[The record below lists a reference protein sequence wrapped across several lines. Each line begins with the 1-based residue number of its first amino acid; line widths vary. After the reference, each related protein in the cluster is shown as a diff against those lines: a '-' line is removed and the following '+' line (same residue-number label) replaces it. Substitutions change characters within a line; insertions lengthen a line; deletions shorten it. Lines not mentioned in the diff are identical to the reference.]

1 MVVIKGLAVTATVIV
16 WTPPELEDEGLEHA
30 LAVATS
36 SAAAA
41 VAAGHPRRGRLML
54 VRLIPVFLLLL
65 VRSSLGLCRVHRE
78 LLGRRLLAELR
89 SGVVRGG
96 RPLRSVRPVSVR
108 LA

>member
-54 VRLIPVFLLLL
+54 VRLIPVLLLLL
-65 VRSSLGLCRVHRE
+65 VRSSLGLCRCHRE
-78 LLGRRLLAELR
+78 
-89 SGVVRGG
+89 
-96 RPLRSVRPVSVR
+96 
-108 LA
+108 